1 MNWRYARTAPMP
13 DTPSIRKASRILG
26 HNLVFRD
33 ADVNDAE
40 FILGLRTDPRKKR
53 FISPT
58 SPRLA
63 QQIEWL
69 TAYKDTR
76 DQAYFIVEDARGE
89 KAGTIRLY
97 DPAGDCFCWGSWIMK
112 AGAPLNYA
120 VESVLVLYRYA
131 LHDLG
136 FARSCFAVRKDN
148 RSVWHF
154 MERFGAQRTGE
165 TGIDF
170 LYETARDRI
179 EASLVSYSR
188 FLPHPIK
195 VLNDPVS

>member
-1 MNWRYARTAPMP
+1 MDCYPSRPLPIPRA
-13 DTPSIRKASRILG
+13 PSIRKASRIVG
-26 HNLVFRD
+26 HKLVLRE
-33 ADVNDAE
+33 ADVSDAE
-40 FILGLRTDPRKKR
+40 FILGLRTDPRKRR

-58 SPRLA
+58 SPQLA
-63 QQIEWL
+63 QQIAWL
-69 TAYKDTR
+69 AAYRAAR
-76 DQAYFIVEDARGE
+76 DQAYFIVESASGE

-97 DPAGDCFCWGSWIMK
+97 DPMGDSFCWGSWIMK
-112 AGAPLNYA
+112 AGAPLAFA
-120 VESVLVLYRYA
+120 VESVLILYSYA

-136 FARSCFAVRKDN
+136 FSRSRFAVRKAN
-148 RSVWHF
+148 RSVWRF

-165 TGIDF
+165 TVTDF

-188 FLPHPIK
+188 YLPHPIK